1 MFFIAQLL
9 QIGVFD
15 PSKYQVSYK
24 FRKVIGRA
32 FFQFLRSNYGSS
44 SVSKRW
50 FLHSSGCAQYYS
62 YPIRQN
68 ISGEKNDILIFS
80 R

>member
-24 FRKVIGRA
+24 FRYDRKSLFLNFKKQLWV
-32 FFQFLRSNYGSS
+32 FQ
-44 SVSKRW
+44 
-50 FLHSSGCAQYYS
+50 C
-62 YPIRQN
+62 
-68 ISGEKNDILIFS
+68 
-80 R
+80 

>member
-24 FRKVIGRA
+24 FRKEH
-32 FFQFLRSNYGSS
+32 FFNF
-44 SVSKRW
+44 
-50 FLHSSGCAQYYS
+50 
-62 YPIRQN
+62 
-68 ISGEKNDILIFS
+68 
-80 R
+80 